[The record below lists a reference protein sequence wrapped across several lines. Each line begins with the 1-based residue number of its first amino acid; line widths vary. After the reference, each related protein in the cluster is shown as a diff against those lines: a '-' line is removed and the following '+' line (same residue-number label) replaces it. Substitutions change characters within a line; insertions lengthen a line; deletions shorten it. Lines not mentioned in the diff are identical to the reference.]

1 MPLPGEV
8 FVRESA
14 PADSSTIDSHLAA
27 SRSES
32 SRYRGSTVDV
42 GPFGTLITFV
52 AGVGDTVFGSL
63 RAGTNDGATWT
74 IVHAYVEPDAREIGL
89 GDAMVL
95 RLLSEL
101 SARGAQWV
109 SAQAQPGDRAMKNLF
124 ERHGLVARTI
134 LVGKSLSGPSTVEHA
149 SR

>member
-8 FVRESA
+8 FVRKST
-14 PADSSTIDSHLAA
+14 PADNPSIDNHLAA
-27 SRSES
+27 SRIES
-32 SRYRGSTVDV
+32 SRYRGSIVES
-42 GPFGTLITFV
+42 GPFDTFIAFV
-52 AGVGDTVFGSL
+52 AGVGDTVFGSI
-63 RAGTNDGATWT
+63 RAGTNDGASWT
-74 IVHAYVEPDAREIGL
+74 IVHVYVEPDAREIGL

-95 RLLSEL
+95 RLLSDL

-134 LVGKSLSGPSTVEHA
+134 LVGKSLSDPSTGERA